1 MYREKIKVLDCTIR
15 DGGLI
20 NNHDFDH
27 RFVKEVYKAISASGV
42 DYMEMGYK
50 NSKKLFS
57 TEEYGAWK
65 LCDDEEIKKITDGVE
80 SNTKISIMVDV
91 GRVDIDDVL
100 PASESPVGMIR
111 TAAYVKDIDKAIFM
125 VNHFAEKGY
134 ETTIN
139 IMAISR
145 DQGVELDEALHQIEE
160 ESKVMAVYIVD
171 SFGAL
176 YQEPVELLVKQFKS
190 ILKTREVGFHGHN
203 HQQLAFGNTI
213 EAIIHGANYLD
224 GTVYGLGR
232 AAGNCPLELLIGFLK
247 NQKFDIRPI
256 LDLISKEF
264 IPLREKIEWGY
275 IIPYAIAGM
284 MNEHP
289 RAAMALRNSD
299 KKENYREFYESLKS
313 ANLDLA

>member
-15 DGGLI
+15 DGGLM
-20 NNHDFDH
+20 NNHDFDY
-27 RFVKEVYKAISASGV
+27 RFVREVYRSLSEAGV
-42 DYMEMGYK
+42 DYMEIGYR

-57 TEEYGAWK
+57 PKEFGLWK
-65 LCDDEEIKKITDGVE
+65 FCDDDEIRRIIDGIE
-80 SNTKISIMVDV
+80 SRTKISIMVDV
-91 GRVDIDDVL
+91 GRVDLEDIK
-100 PASESPVGMIR
+100 PKAESPVDMIR

-125 VNHFAEKGY
+125 VNDFAEKGY

-145 DQGVELDEALHQIEE
+145 DQGPELEEALRQIEK
-160 ESKVMAVYIVD
+160 ESNVNIVYIVD

-176 YQEPVELLVKQFKS
+176 YQEPVEHLVKLFKK
-190 ILKTREVGFHGHN
+190 ILRTREVGFHGHN

-213 EAIIHGANYLD
+213 EAIIHDANYLD
-224 GTVYGLGR
+224 GTVYGIGR

-247 NQKFDIRPI
+247 NPKFDIRPI

-275 IIPYAIAGM
+275 IIPYAISGM

-289 RAAMALRNSD
+289 KAAMALRKSSR
-299 KKENYREFYESLKS
+299 KEDYREFYEGLL
-313 ANLDLA
+313 NVGLD